1 MAESV
6 FKDKAVVITGASSGI
21 GRELACQLAARGA
34 WLSLAARNTERLAA
48 VKGECEGR
56 GGNAI
61 AVSTDVCEP
70 AECAALIQQTVEHY
84 SRLDMLVNNAGRTM
98 DATFEEI
105 RDLSIFEQLMR
116 VNYLGS
122 VYCTYHGLPHLK
134 QTQGRIVGVAS
145 LAGKTGVPTRT
156 GYAASKHAMAGFF
169 ESLRIEVAPYRV
181 SVTMIYPGFVATAI
195 REQALGKDGRPVGL
209 STVQERDVMTVKTC
223 AELILLAA
231 ERRKRELVMTW
242 RGKLG
247 AWVKLIAPGVV
258 DNLARRAI
266 SGGRQVKH
274 R

>member
-6 FKDKAVVITGASSGI
+6 FKDKVAVITGASSGI
-21 GRELACQLAARGA
+21 GRELAYQLAVQGA
-34 WLSLAARNTERLAA
+34 WLSLAARNTERLAG
-48 VKGECEGR
+48 VRSECQSR
-56 GGNAI
+56 GGKAI
-61 AVSTDVCEP
+61 AISTDVSESARCSE
-70 AECAALIQQTVEHY
+70 LIQRTMAHY
-84 SRLDMLVNNAGRTM
+84 SRLDMLINNAGRTM
-98 DATFEEI
+98 DANFEDI

-122 VYCTYHGLPHLK
+122 VYCTYYALPYLK

-169 ESLRIEVAPYRV
+169 DSLRIEVAPYKV

-195 REQALGKDGRPVGL
+195 REQAFGKDGQSVGR
-209 STVQERDVMTVKTC
+209 STVRERDVMTVETC
-223 AELILLAA
+223 AQLILRAT
-231 ERRKRELVMTW
+231 EQRKREVLMTW

-247 AWVKLIAPGVV
+247 VWLKLITPGLV
-258 DNLARRAI
+258 DYVARQAI
-266 SGGRQVKH
+266 NVR